1 MNSPLTPEQL
11 EAFRHLDACLLANA
25 IEKFQERL
33 RNEGFIHNRVRC
45 LTPHPQAMVGYAATL
60 KIRGSEPPTAAG
72 VYPDRT
78 DWWDYI
84 VAQPAPRVLV
94 IQDTESRS
102 GLGAL
107 IGRVHMNILRA
118 LNCIGVV
125 TDGSVRDLP
134 VAQNLGFH
142 LFAGSVSVSHAFV
155 HIVEI
160 GAPVVIGGLRIH
172 SGDLLHGD
180 IHGVQSV
187 PLAIAPRVL
196 PVAAQI
202 GAWKRK
208 VIAVCQAPDFSL
220 EKLRA
225 VVSKEE
231 AESQDA

>member
-1 MNSPLTPEQL
+1 MNSPLTAEQL

-33 RNEGFIHNRVRC
+33 RNEGFVHDRVRC
-45 LTPHPQAMVGYAATL
+45 LTPQPEAMVGYAATI

-107 IGRVHMNILRA
+107 IGRVHMNILWA
-118 LNCIGVV
+118 LHCIGVV

-134 VAQNLGFH
+134 VAQKLGFH
-142 LFAGSVSVSHAFV
+142 LFAAGLVVAHGTFTIEEVGIPVEVSAARVEPGDLVHGDGSGVTTIPAAIADKVHAQCLKVREQETALRDYV
-155 HIVEI
+155 HSQEFTLE
-160 GAPVVIGGLRIH
+160 GLRQRML
-172 SGDLLHGD
+172 G
-180 IHGVQSV
+180 
-187 PLAIAPRVL
+187 R
-196 PVAAQI
+196 
-202 GAWKRK
+202 
-208 VIAVCQAPDFSL
+208 
-220 EKLRA
+220 
-225 VVSKEE
+225 
-231 AESQDA
+231 